1 MGLVESGWHGV
12 GSIDRATGSRLLLSR
27 SSFMR
32 NGDVLLRSAGLAMI
46 KIKIN
51 TFLNQKDPRRYT
63 VWRCCASCVEV
74 TYLTSRS
81 CSSIEGK

>member
-1 MGLVESGWHGV
+1 MRLVESGWHGV

-51 TFLNQKDPRRYT
+51 IFF
-63 VWRCCASCVEV
+63 
-74 TYLTSRS
+74 
-81 CSSIEGK
+81 